1 MDIHHL
7 AWVVTLAAHT
17 FASLGPV
24 MRWIVGDQA
33 DTIFGGDDNDTL
45 EGEADADTLSGDAGD
60 DILRGGL
67 GFDILMGGP
76 DNDDLAGDEGAD
88 ILDGGDDSD
97 TANYALRCVWKKV
110 IVRFQA
116 SSAASASY
124 RGVVSL

>member
-1 MDIHHL
+1 MYIHHL

-17 FASLGPV
+17 FSSLGPV

-45 EGEADADTLSGDAGD
+45 EGEAGADTLSGDAGD

-76 DNDDLAGDEGAD
+76 DNDDLAGDEG
-88 ILDGGDDSD
+88 D